1 MMATAEF
8 QTLPSRQPGLFGV
21 IATTRRVYAR
31 HTHDEYGIGLI
42 EAGAQRSLSGRGTV
56 EAGPGAVIMVNPGEI
71 HDGVPIGDGARRW
84 RMVYLDVALVRDAW
98 TDIAGAP
105 PTGFEFARPA
115 LSDGPAAA
123 LLRALFQS
131 QDDASPDGTAFS
143 EQALFRLLA
152 RLGTR
157 HPLAERAVPA
167 ALQAAKARIDADPA
181 APVSL
186 TELAQDCG
194 LSRFQT
200 LRGFARATGFTPHA
214 YILQRRLE
222 LARALIRQRLN
233 LAEAALA
240 AGFADQSHL
249 NRVFTR
255 CHGYTP
261 GAYAKAFG

>member
-1 MMATAEF
+1 MAPPEF
-8 QTLPSRQPGLFGV
+8 QTLPRRQPGLFGV
-21 IATTRRVYAR
+21 ISTTRRVYAR

-42 EAGAQRSLSGRGTV
+42 EAGAQRSLSGRGMI
-56 EAGPGAVIMVNPGEI
+56 EAGPGAVIMVNPGEL
-71 HDGVPIGDGARRW
+71 HDGTPIGDGARRW
-84 RMVYLDVALVRDAW
+84 RMVYLEVDLVRAAW
-98 TDIAGAP
+98 TDIAGVP
-105 PTGFEFARPA
+105 PADFEFARPA
-115 LSDGPAAA
+115 LQDGPTAA
-123 LLRALFQS
+123 LLQALFQA
-131 QDDASPDGTAFS
+131 QDDASPEGPGAG
-143 EQALFRLLA
+143 EQALLRLLA

-157 HPLAERAVPA
+157 EPPAERGVPA

-186 TELAQDCG
+186 AALAQECG

-214 YILQRRLE
+214 YILQRRLD
-222 LARALIRQRLN
+222 LARALIRQRLT
-233 LAEAALA
+233 LAEAALE

-255 CHGYTP
+255 RHGYTP